1 MNEQLVNLLSS
12 ISLFED
18 LTIDELQKMISFMK
32 KKSIPKGMHVFFK
45 EDPLHSVY
53 FIEKGIVK
61 IYKTD
66 LNGKEQIVSLLKDG
80 DMFPHVGFFQSRT
93 YPANALVVEDA
104 SFIYLSTADLKEM
117 VLHYPEVSIKL
128 FRVMEDK
135 IMELQS
141 SLEAQVLNNTYEQV
155 VKLLLRL
162 QHAHGVLQEDGSYM
176 LPMHITQN
184 EIAQMIG
191 AARETIS
198 RSLSK
203 MRKKGLISDSNE
215 GYMLLNVEA
224 LHRELYSE
232 E

>member
-12 ISLFED
+12 IPLFED
-18 LTIDELQKMISFMK
+18 LTIDELQKIISFMK
-32 KKSIPKGMHVFFK
+32 KKSITKGSHVFFK
-45 EDPLHSVY
+45 DEPLNSVY

-66 LNGKEQIVSLLKDG
+66 INGKEQIVSLLKEG
-80 DMFPHVGFFQSRT
+80 DMFPHAGFFQSHA
-93 YPANALVVEDA
+93 YPANALVIEDA
-104 SFIYLSTADLKEM
+104 SFIYLSIDHLKEI
-117 VLHYPEVSIKL
+117 VLHYPEVSLKL
-128 FRVMEDK
+128 FLVMEEK
-135 IMELQS
+135 IIELQN
-141 SLEAQVLNNTYEQV
+141 SLEAQVLNNVYEQM

-162 QHAHGVLQEDGSYM
+162 HHSHGVLQKDGRYL
-176 LPMHITQN
+176 LPIHVTQN

-191 AARETIS
+191 AARETVS

-203 MRKKGLISDSNE
+203 MRKKGLISDSNK

-224 LHRELYSE
+224 LQRELYSE

>member
-12 ISLFED
+12 IPLFED

-32 KKSIPKGMHVFFK
+32 KKSISKGMHVFFK
-45 EDPLHSVY
+45 EEPLNSVY

-66 LNGKEQIVSLLKDG
+66 INGKEQIVSLLKDG
-80 DMFPHVGFFQSRT
+80 DMFPHVGFFQNRT
-93 YPANALVVEDA
+93 NPANALVVEDA
-104 SFIYLSTADLKEM
+104 SFVYLSTTHLKEM

-128 FRVMEDK
+128 FSVMEEK
-135 IMELQS
+135 IMELHS
-141 SLEAQVLNNTYEQV
+141 SLEAQVLNNAYDQI

-162 QHAHGVLQEDGSYM
+162 QHAHGVLQEDGSYI

-191 AARETIS
+191 AARETVS

-203 MRKKGLISDSNE
+203 MRKKGLISDSNT
-215 GYMLLNVEA
+215 GYMLLDVDA
-224 LHRELYSE
+224 LQRELYSE

>member
-1 MNEQLVNLLSS
+1 MNEQLEKLLSS
-12 ISLFED
+12 IPLFED
-18 LTIDELQKMISFMK
+18 LTIDELQKMISFTK
-32 KKSIPKGMHVFFK
+32 KKSITKGSHVFFK
-45 EDPLHSVY
+45 DEPLNSVY

-66 LNGKEQIVSLLKDG
+66 INGKEQIVSLLKEG
-80 DMFPHVGFFQSRT
+80 DMFPHIGFFQSRT

-104 SFIYLSTADLKEM
+104 SFIYLSTSHLQEM

-128 FRVMEDK
+128 FRVMEEK
-135 IMELQS
+135 IIELQS
-141 SLEAQVLNNTYEQV
+141 SLEAQVLNNVYDQV

-162 QHAHGVLQEDGSYM
+162 QHAHGVLQEDGSYI
-176 LPMHITQN
+176 LPLHITQN

-191 AARETIS
+191 AARETVS

-203 MRKKGLISDSNE
+203 MRKKGLIADSNK
-215 GYMLLNVEA
+215 GYLLLNVEA
-224 LHRELYSE
+224 LQRELYSE